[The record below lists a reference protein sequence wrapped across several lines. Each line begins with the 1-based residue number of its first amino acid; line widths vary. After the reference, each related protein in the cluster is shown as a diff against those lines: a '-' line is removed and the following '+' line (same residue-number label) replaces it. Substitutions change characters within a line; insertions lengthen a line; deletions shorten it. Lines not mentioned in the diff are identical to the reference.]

1 VTFDDLNINNP
12 LRNALVDLE
21 YMNPTPIQ
29 IAAFS
34 PIMSGRDV
42 VGVAQTGT
50 GKTFAYLM
58 PLLRMLKFS
67 TDGNP
72 RIAILVPTRE
82 LVVQVTEEVK
92 KLTTYMTVRPVGVY
106 GGTNIN
112 TQKQSVAEG
121 VDVLV
126 ATPGRFFDLALSG
139 AFKTKFLKKLV
150 IDEVDE
156 MLNLGF
162 RTQLKNILDM
172 LPEKRQ
178 NLLFSAT
185 LTEDVGNL
193 INDYF
198 FEPLKIE
205 IAPHGTPLEQIR
217 QNGYFGVNFNT
228 KANLL
233 ELLLKV
239 DESMN
244 KVLVFVSTK
253 KLADKLHEKL
263 DSLFPE
269 SIGVIHSNK
278 SQNYRLR
285 MVSEFTE
292 SKIRV
297 LVATDI
303 IARGLDI
310 AGVSH
315 VVNFEMPDAPADY
328 MHRIGRT
335 GRADMEGI
343 AISFVSEKE
352 DEIFEEIQQ
361 LMGIEV
367 PILPSPEGLVVS
379 TELLEFEKEKMGGD
393 KFYYQAPKL
402 NSKGAFHEKLDKNK
416 KVNRAKEKR
425 QARMAEK
432 KKSRRPGK
440 KR

>member
-1 VTFDDLNINNP
+1 
-12 LRNALVDLE
+12 
-21 YMNPTPIQ
+21 
-29 IAAFS
+29 
-34 PIMSGRDV
+34 
-42 VGVAQTGT
+42 
-50 GKTFAYLM
+50 
-58 PLLRMLKFS
+58 
-67 TDGNP
+67 
-72 RIAILVPTRE
+72 
-82 LVVQVTEEVK
+82 
-92 KLTTYMTVRPVGVY
+92 MTVRPVGVY

-393 KFYYQAPKL
+393 KFYYKAPKL

>member
-1 VTFDDLNINNP
+1 MTFDDLNLNNP
-12 LRNALVDLE
+12 LRNALADLE
-21 YMNPTPIQ
+21 YMDPTPIQ
-29 IAAFS
+29 VAAFS
-34 PIMSGRDV
+34 PIMSGKDV

-50 GKTFAYLM
+50 GKTFAYLL
-58 PLLRMLKFS
+58 PLLRMLSYS
-67 TDGNP
+67 TDGHP

-82 LVVQVTEEVK
+82 LVVQVAEEAK
-92 KLTTYMTVRPVGVY
+92 KLTTYMTVRTVGAY

-112 TQKQSVAEG
+112 TQKLAVMEG
-121 VDVLV
+121 ADVLV

-139 AFKTKFLKKLV
+139 AFKAKYLKKLV

-185 LTEDVGNL
+185 LTEDVENL

-217 QNGYFGVNFNT
+217 QNGYFGANFNT
-228 KANLL
+228 KTNLL
-233 ELLLKV
+233 ELLLKA

-263 DSLFPE
+263 DAIFPE
-269 SIGVIHSNK
+269 SVGVIHSNK

-285 MVSEFTE
+285 MVDEFAE
-292 SKIRV
+292 SKLRV

-310 AGVSH
+310 AEVSH
-315 VVNFEMPDAPADY
+315 VVNFEMPQEPADY

-335 GRADMEGI
+335 GRADKEGI
-343 AISFVSEKE
+343 AISFISEKE
-352 DEIFEEIQQ
+352 DEIFEAIQQ

-367 PILPSPEGLVVS
+367 AVLPTPEGLVVS

-402 NSKGAFHEKLDKNK
+402 NSKGAFHKKLDKNM